1 MDNYVHSYINIGT
14 LRQLIEG
21 NLGIS
26 QSLKNDYTHIKVAL
40 PFSKVKILDKQ
51 RIQKCHAFSWEEN
64 TLGYL
69 RVFVSPHTLMNFKKG
84 KEGTG
89 YTQKSANCYLEI
101 MVPTNRIRVEK
112 ANSNSTNV
120 IVRWESI
127 SKGTKIKNRNIMY
140 VP

>member
-1 MDNYVHSYINIGT
+1 MDNLVHSYIHIGA
-14 LRQLIEG
+14 LRNLIEG
-21 NLGIS
+21 NKGTS
-26 QSLKNDYTHIKVAL
+26 QSLKNDYNHIKVAL

-51 RIQKCHAFSWEEN
+51 RLQKCHMFSWEEN

-69 RVFVSPHTLMNFKKG
+69 RVYVSPHTLMNFKKG

-101 MVPTNRIRVEK
+101 IVPTNKIIVEK

-120 IVRWESI
+120 IVRWEST
-127 SKGTKIKNRNIMY
+127 SKGTKIKNRNITYM
-140 VP
+140 P